1 MSKEIVEIV
10 RRANATP
17 NCGDLDGELEMSDSQ
32 GAYYRLSG
40 TPLDTAELL
49 RGLDKCADR

>member
-10 RRANATP
+10 RRANATLD
-17 NCGDLDGELEMSDSQ
+17 CGDLDGELEMSDLY

-49 RGLDKCADR
+49 RGLDKGADR